1 MYHISIFIQLFF
13 KFFVHEINYK
23 MIKSRMVMLTEK
35 EKANVADADV
45 AVDCILQRA
54 AGALVGERERES

>member
-35 EKANVADADV
+35 EKVNVADADV
-45 AVDCILQRA
+45 VVDCMLQRA